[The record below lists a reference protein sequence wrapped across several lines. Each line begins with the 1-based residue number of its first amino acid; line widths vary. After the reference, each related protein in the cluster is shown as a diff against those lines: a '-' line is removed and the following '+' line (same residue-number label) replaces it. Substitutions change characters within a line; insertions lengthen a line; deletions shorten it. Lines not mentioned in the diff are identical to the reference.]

1 MGPLVIIIAL
11 EIVFTTGILGLSSH
25 KFSNVLGVRKIAQA
39 EDNSPAP
46 ESPQTPAP
54 ASTPSSP
61 ESSPASPESS
71 PAPAPASSVPTA
83 SSPATSD
90 QTPAA
95 TPNQSPS
102 EQTTQTTP
110 EQIPSPSE
118 TPGLQENSSAVPPQ
132 SSGEFS
138 PSPSNE
144 TSTSQTQAVLAPD
157 ELIKSP
163 EHINNTSL
171 EEVKKEDTQL
181 NQTTDPQQ
189 QNKLLVNFAT
199 DKVKDMNNF
208 AKADD
213 FTSTN
218 FAAQRFN
225 EQMDKAISNLEK
237 VPPKDQ
243 ALVKKQLVNFCSQAD
258 QVLRTVGLS
267 VPEEGEQ
274 DLEIARGQCQELSL

>member
-46 ESPQTPAP
+46 EPPQTPAP

-118 TPGLQENSSAVPPQ
+118 TPGLQENSSPVPQ
-132 SSGEFS
+132 S
-138 PSPSNE
+138 SNE
-144 TSTSQTQAVLAPD
+144 TSASQTQAVLAPD

-163 EHINNTSL
+163 ENINNTSL

-199 DKVKDMNNF
+199 DKVKDINNF